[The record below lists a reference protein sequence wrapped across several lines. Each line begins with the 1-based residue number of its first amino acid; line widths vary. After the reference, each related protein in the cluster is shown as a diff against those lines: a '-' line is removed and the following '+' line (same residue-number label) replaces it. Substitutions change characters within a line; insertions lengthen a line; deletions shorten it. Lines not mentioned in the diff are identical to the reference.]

1 MSSRF
6 SVVEPLSAEFA
17 VAGFDCGSRAQS
29 VWLAEHALQAHRAGL
44 SRVYVVRD
52 NEHPDQRVA
61 GYYALAAG
69 SVAPADASPRLQRGP
84 AATTSR
90 W

>member
-6 SVVEPLSAEFA
+6 SPVEPLSAAHA
-17 VAGFDCGSRAQS
+17 VNGFDCGSRAQS
-29 VWLAEHALQAHRAGL
+29 VWLVEHALQAHRAGL

-52 NEHPDQRVA
+52 TDHPDQRVA

-69 SVAPADASPRLQRGP
+69 SVAP
-84 AATTSR
+84 
-90 W
+90 